1 MKPNRERVFIALGSN
16 IEPRLEYIQKAI
28 TEIQTKAELVRT
40 SSVIETEPMGFE
52 AETNF
57 LNAVIEI
64 KTELTPRELLL
75 HLKEIELSLGR
86 SSKSEN
92 KNYTSRTIDLD
103 ILYYG
108 QQILVSPEL
117 TIPHPE
123 IFKRD
128 FVLIPLREIAGDF
141 LDPFYLSNKK
151 LMEL

>member
-1 MKPNRERVFIALGSN
+1 MKGNRERVFIALGSN

-28 TEIQTKAELVRT
+28 AEIQAKAELVRA
-40 SSVIETEPMGFE
+40 SNIIETEPMGFE

-86 SSKSEN
+86 SSKSAY

-108 QQILVSPEL
+108 QQIIVSPEL

-141 LDPFYLSNKK
+141 VDPLR
-151 LMEL
+151 MELLNRID

>member
-1 MKPNRERVFIALGSN
+1 MKPNRERVFIGLGSN
-16 IEPRLEYIQKAI
+16 IEPRLEFIQKAI
-28 TEIQTKAELVRT
+28 AEIQTRAELVRT
-40 SSVIETEPMGFE
+40 SSIIETEPMGFE

-75 HLKEIELSLGR
+75 HLKEFELSLGR
-86 SSKSEN
+86 SSKSAY

-141 LDPFYLSNKK
+141 VDPLR
-151 LMEL
+151 MELLNRID

>member
-1 MKPNRERVFIALGSN
+1 MKGNRERVFIALGSN
-16 IEPRLEYIQKAI
+16 IEPRMEFILKAI
-28 TEIQTKAELVRT
+28 AEIQTRAELVRT
-40 SSVIETEPMGFE
+40 SSIIETEPMGFE

-75 HLKEIELSLGR
+75 YLKEIELSLGR
-86 SSKSEN
+86 STKSAY

-117 TIPHPE
+117 IIPHPE

-141 LDPFYLSNKK
+141 VDPLR
-151 LMEL
+151 MELLNRID

>member
-1 MKPNRERVFIALGSN
+1 MKGNRERVFIALGSN

-28 TEIQTKAELVRT
+28 AEIQAKAELVRA
-40 SSVIETEPMGFE
+40 SNIIETEPMGFE

-86 SSKSEN
+86 SSKSAY

-108 QQILVSPEL
+108 QQIIVSPEL
-117 TIPHPE
+117 TIPHSE

-141 LDPFYLSNKK
+141 VDPLR
-151 LMEL
+151 MELLNRID